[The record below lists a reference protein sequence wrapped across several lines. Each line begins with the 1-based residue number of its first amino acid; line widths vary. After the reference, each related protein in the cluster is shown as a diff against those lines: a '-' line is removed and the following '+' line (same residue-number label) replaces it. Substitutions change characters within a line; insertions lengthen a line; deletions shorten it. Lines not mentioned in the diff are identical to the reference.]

1 MTEYSTP
8 LLTITVLVDEKS
20 RRKDVET
27 CYGLSLLLSLDYD
40 GKKYTLLFDVGPS
53 WEILEYNMSCLGYN
67 INDIDKIF
75 ITHWH
80 RDHYGALLDLLE
92 SVSDRKKIKLYIPVR
107 NKVSYEIERKYPD
120 KVTIIVCNRWTPI
133 APLMK
138 STGPIGSSLEHA
150 LKVNLPGRGVVLVT
164 GCSHAGL
171 INIIK
176 WSIESNEQLYTV
188 IGGFHFKEK
197 PLEEIERTLLF
208 LEGMGVKYVIPL
220 HDSNNYNLI
229 LDIVGDKFLD
239 LGVGDSIVL

>member
-1 MTEYSTP
+1 MREYSTP
-8 LLTITVLVDEKS
+8 LLTITVLIDEKS
-20 RRKDVET
+20 KRRDVET
-27 CYGLSLLLSLDYD
+27 CYGLSLLLLLEL
-40 GKKYTLLFDVGPS
+40 GEKKHTLLFDVGPS
-53 WEILEYNMSCLGYN
+53 WELLEYNMACLGYS

-92 SVSDRKKIKLYIPVR
+92 NVNGRRKIKLYIPVR
-107 NKVSYEIERKYPD
+107 NRVSYEIEKRYSD
-120 KVTIIVCNRWTPI
+120 KAVIIVCNRWTPI

-138 STGPIGSSLEHA
+138 STGPIGSSFEHA
-150 LKVNLPGRGVVLVT
+150 LKINLPGRGVVLVV

-197 PLEEIERTLLF
+197 PLEDVERTLLF
-208 LEGMGVKYVIPL
+208 LEGIGVKYVVPL
-220 HDSNNYNLI
+220 HDSNSYNLI
-229 LDIVGDKFLD
+229 LDIMGDKFLD